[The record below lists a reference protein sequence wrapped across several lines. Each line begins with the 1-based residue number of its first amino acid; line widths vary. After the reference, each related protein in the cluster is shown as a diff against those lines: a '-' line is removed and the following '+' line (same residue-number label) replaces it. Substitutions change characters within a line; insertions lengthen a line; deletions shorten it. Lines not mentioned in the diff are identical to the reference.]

1 VLHTEAESVD
11 ESVHQVLAWLETH
24 RLTTPSDLP

>member
-11 ESVHQVLAWLETH
+11 ESVHQVLTWLQTNQ
-24 RLTTPSDLP
+24 LTAPSDQ